1 MLNHLLLLN
10 ASGHPTI
17 ISSMFVVT
25 GSFVLL
31 LVLIKHF
38 AWEQITDIFKQ
49 REEKISNDLDSA
61 EQSRIQANAYEVEMK
76 KRLSTSQNEAQAII
90 NNAKVVGESNRQTIL
105 SETEEEVERMK
116 TKAQELLAY
125 EREKA
130 LAEAKAEVVSLS
142 LQVAEKILNN
152 DLSMENQT
160 ALIDQYIEGLG
171 TENESK

>member
-105 SETEEEVERMK
+105 SETEEEVGRMK